1 MFDVA
6 MPSAFSRSLRKNLLH
21 RPKQHLSLLSG
32 PVEKSFTGWR
42 KGLVRSNETPTL
54 CSGTNEVSIPDLTGR
69 VACESADFGEDWV
82 AVGEQ
87 EE

>member
-32 PVEKSFTGWR
+32 PMERSFTGWG
-42 KGLVRSNETPTL
+42 KGLVRSGETPTL
-54 CSGTNEVSIPDLTGR
+54 GSGTNEVSIPPLTGR
-69 VACESADFGEDWV
+69 VTSKSSDFGEDWV